1 MKLQKNV
8 SKAFCALGLCGVLSS
23 WATMAFVWMGLLT
36 ASYVGYCVGEG
47 IAEWVA
53 LWGKHGIRSLSSG
66 LDIPTSQAE
75 RVIHAD
81 FAIVYPEGRSR
92 RTH

>member
-1 MKLQKNV
+1 VNV
-8 SKAFCALGLCGVLSS
+8 SFIYLSS
-23 WATMAFVWMGLLT
+23 
-36 ASYVGYCVGEG
+36 GYSGEG